1 MPINTFAPVKT
12 NVPVQNN
19 STVTTPQTQTTQPVE
34 PKGLSTSAKVGI
46 GAAAVGAITIGVL
59 LAKGKFSQAKQL
71 AEHIDFKEAKTL
83 EEAKKF
89 AKENL
94 GINSYNLTNLDIAN
108 YVNEALVNI
117 TNKNKGKQIFNKIN
131 TLPKEHVGWFSVRG
145 KRLSVNESQ
154 VLELTNIQALTQEY
168 NDVLARVDLSTMSLT
183 SSQQELLKKA
193 GKNIANLTMKEKIY
207 LSDMLGGI
215 SGHENMSTYS
225 FFKDALHNKEVEEFL
240 AKNNLPQDFETFK
253 ALSPEEQGGILDKIF
268 ENTNYKTP
276 VSDFGA
282 FHPINHEMGHSLHLE
297 NVGCKKFNKY
307 VVSVSGDPDKA
318 KQLMTKKCDEFSKEE
333 PEWHMLEFVSKY
345 SMFSPGEA
353 VAEIFAGLQN
363 GVKFNDEIMAMYKKY
378 GGPMVG

>member
-1 MPINTFAPVKT
+1 MPINTFAPIKN
-12 NVPVQNN
+12 NVPVLNN
-19 STVTTPQTQTTQPVE
+19 STVTTPKAQTTQSVE
-34 PKGLSTSAKVGI
+34 SKGLSTSAKVGI

-71 AEHIDFKEAKTL
+71 AEHIDFKDAKTL

-145 KRLSVNESQ
+145 KCLSVNESK
-154 VLELTNIQALTQEY
+154 VLELTNIQALTQKY
-168 NDVLARVDLSTMSLT
+168 NDVLTRVDLSTMSLT

-215 SGHENMSTYS
+215 CEHEKMSTYS

-268 ENTNYKTP
+268 ENTNYKTSVP
-276 VSDFGA
+276 DFGA
-282 FHPINHEMGHSLHLE
+282 FYPINHEMGHSLHLE

-318 KQLMTKKCDEFSKEE
+318 KQLMTKKYDEFSKEE

-363 GVKFNDEIMAMYKKY
+363 GVKFNDEIMALYKKY
-378 GGPMVG
+378 GGPIVG

>member
-1 MPINTFAPVKT
+1 MPINTFAPIKT
-12 NVPVQNN
+12 NVPVLNN
-19 STVTTPQTQTTQPVE
+19 STVMTPKAQTTQSVE
-34 PKGLSTSAKVGI
+34 SKGLSTSAKVGI

-71 AEHIDFKEAKTL
+71 AEHIDFKDAKTL

-145 KRLSVNESQ
+145 KRLSVNESK
-154 VLELTNIQALTQEY
+154 VLELTNIQALTQKY
-168 NDVLARVDLSTMSLT
+168 NDVLTRVDLSTMSLT

-215 SGHENMSTYS
+215 CEHEKMSTYS

-253 ALSPEEQGGILDKIF
+253 ALSSE
-268 ENTNYKTP
+268 
-276 VSDFGA
+276 
-282 FHPINHEMGHSLHLE
+282 
-297 NVGCKKFNKY
+297 
-307 VVSVSGDPDKA
+307 
-318 KQLMTKKCDEFSKEE
+318 
-333 PEWHMLEFVSKY
+333 
-345 SMFSPGEA
+345 
-353 VAEIFAGLQN
+353 
-363 GVKFNDEIMAMYKKY
+363 
-378 GGPMVG
+378 